1 MNSPMIIQHAPGAP
15 GLRLFGMGPNLRP
28 QNGLEKLKNLFNANT
43 SWAKHRNTQSLR
55 AMLSQSEVV
64 VSAWEGQK
72 LIGFGRA
79 TTDQSYRAVLWDV
92 VVEENYQKCGIGKQI
107 VESILNNPL
116 ITKAEKV
123 YIMTTHCEDFY
134 NKMGFLHNRKQNL
147 MVYYN

>member
-1 MNSPMIIQHAPGAP
+1 MIIQHAPGAP